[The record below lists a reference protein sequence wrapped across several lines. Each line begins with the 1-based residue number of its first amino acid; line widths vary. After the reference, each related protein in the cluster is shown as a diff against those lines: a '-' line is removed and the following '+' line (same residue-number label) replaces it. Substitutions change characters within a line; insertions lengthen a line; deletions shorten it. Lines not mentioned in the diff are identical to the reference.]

1 MANAPQ
7 YDSIE
12 QGLNL
17 LPNYARSLLK
27 VPVPVSV
34 TIAAMKQPIEKIRN
48 FGPGVVIQFNK
59 SCEDTL
65 ALEVAGQVV
74 ARGEAVKIGEMYGL
88 KITEVVMP
96 EERFKQVRN

>member
-1 MANAPQ
+1 MANVPQ
-7 YDSIE
+7 YDTIE

-34 TIAAMKQPIEKIRN
+34 TIASMKQPVEQIRN

-65 ALEVAGQVV
+65 SLEVAGQVL
-74 ARGEAVKIGEMYGL
+74 AHGEAVKVGEMYGL

-96 EERFKQVRN
+96 DERFNQVRS